1 MVRAIFSLRTFLYL
15 VYAVVLTAVLLYI
28 RFPAEKFKEF
38 CEKRLEYFLPDSICT
53 IDRIAYHFPLSIDFF
68 DLQSSRTVDEKDS
81 KLRVNRLTVTPD
93 LKKLLRTYA
102 VNGEIYGGSFGL
114 ILNVDGLEESF
125 QLADLYV
132 RGFDIEAWASD
143 YSLLDRKVAGV
154 IEFSGSY
161 QARYDSPL
169 EGMGTGKLVVADGS
183 MELLQPVLSLSTF
196 GFSMI
201 NVDMTHENNIVRF
214 IDGQVAG
221 QEMSAEFTGEM
232 RMTTPLFN
240 STLLMSGNLAPNED
254 FLLSHPDAKRLV
266 DQLLLRYKSSVLPFK
281 VGGSVKRPTFR
292 FST

>member
-1 MVRAIFSLRTFLYL
+1 MVGAIFSLRTFLYF
-15 VYAVVLTAVLLYI
+15 VYAAVLTAVLLYI

-38 CEKRLEYFLPDSICT
+38 CERRLEYFLSDSVCT
-53 IDRIAYHFPLSIDFF
+53 IDRIAYHFPLSLVFF
-68 DLQSSRTVDEKDS
+68 DLQSSRTIDEKDS
-81 KLRVNRLTVTPD
+81 KLLVNRLVVTPD
-93 LKKLLRTYA
+93 VKKLLRTFA
-102 VNGEIYGGSFGL
+102 VSGEVYGGSFGL
-114 ILNVDGLEESF
+114 TLHVDAEAESF
-125 QLADLYV
+125 QLAEV
-132 RGFDIEAWASD
+132 NVTGFDVNAWAND
-143 YSLLDRKVAGV
+143 YSLLDRKVSGV

-183 MELLQPVLSLSTF
+183 MEFLQPVLSLSTF

-201 NVDMTHENNIVRF
+201 NVDMTHENNTLRF
-214 IDGQVAG
+214 IDGQMSG

-232 RMTTPLFN
+232 RMTSPLLN
-240 STLLMSGNLAPNED
+240 STLLMSGNLSPNEG
-254 FLLSHPDAKRLV
+254 FLLAHPEEKRIV